1 MLKGKAARH
10 TSSNQADE
18 HRPRGDEAGQR
29 LPGGLTET
37 GRRLT
42 GADHGLVWT
51 GQADTESPRPS
62 LGFLPLTSAPH
73 LVATPH

>member
-10 TSSNQADE
+10 TSTNQADE
-18 HRPRGDEAGQR
+18 HRSRDDEAGQR
-29 LPGGLTET
+29 LPRWANRDGQRTDQGRPQTGLDRT
-37 GRRLT
+37 GRHR
-42 GADHGLVWT
+42 
-51 GQADTESPRPS
+51 ESKA